1 MPETI
6 TQNTQTPAPA
16 AQTQPNPLDAILAAH
31 GQQTAAAEQDDAD
44 ELDTDAT
51 EQAEEEEAPDD
62 RQLNVLLRKAEKA
75 FIRGK
80 KAEVLSRVEC
90 GKWCHEIYS
99 LRQGLKRDFTS
110 TLIFNRLAV
119 HADSKSECDGDVLAH
134 LYKTVELLCEPE
146 RWKAMAKL
154 PEPPLT
160 IGKLTVLRKL
170 VKRVEGT
177 EVYGVFDT
185 AKEAQAKA
193 LFVWACGDG
202 LKKVSL
208 DDIKNRVSALID
220 PVKYAQAQEQK
231 AKDGEKPKDAATDAD
246 EDETPAPAN
255 IISTDA
261 ARPAAP
267 DWKDVPEGMSAQYN
281 EAMRQAPQE
290 MAMVREQLIAKLA
303 KLPIHDVIGWMV
315 AFFKEGCKRNPGH
328 TGDIMTGFA
337 RSVAWTKSSVAGLVQ
352 GIADSAEDREDTD
365 AILQE
370 LSDTIADEYSI
381 FAAMGEDVDE
391 ETEAAAA

>member
-1 MPETI
+1 MPEVI
-6 TQNTQTPAPA
+6 TQNTSTPAPA
-16 AQTQPNPLDAILAAH
+16 QDAAAPVNPLDLVLARH
-31 GQQTAAAEQDDAD
+31 GQTDEPDETDDAAEQEEQD
-44 ELDTDAT
+44 EKK
-51 EQAEEEEAPDD
+51 
-62 RQLNVLLRKAEKA
+62 LNQLLRKCEKA
-75 FIRGK
+75 FCKGNK
-80 KAEVLSRVEC
+80 GLLLSRVEC
-90 GKWCHEIYS
+90 GKWCHEIYV
-99 LRQGLKRDFTS
+99 LRQEQGYKERGFTS
-110 TLIFNRLAV
+110 TIIFNRLAV
-119 HADSKSECDGDVLAH
+119 HADSKEDCNGDKLANM
-134 LYKTVELLCEPE
+134 YKTVEMLATADN
-146 RWKAMAKL
+146 WKS
-154 PEPPLT
+154 LT
-160 IGKLTVLRKL
+160 IGKLAQLAKL
-170 VKRVEGT
+170 VQRVEGT
-177 EVYGVFDT
+177 EIYGVFKPD
-185 AKEAQAKA
+185 KQDQGKA
-193 LFVWACGDG
+193 LFAWACGEG
-202 LKKVSL
+202 LKKPSIA
-208 DDIKNRVSALID
+208 DITSRVLELMD
-220 PVKYAQAQEQK
+220 PVKHAEREQKKADKAAQAAEE
-231 AKDGEKPKDAATDAD
+231 GKDAAA
-246 EDETPAPAN
+246 EDFEEEEETPAPAN

-303 KLPIHDVIGWMV
+303 KLPVHDVIGWMV